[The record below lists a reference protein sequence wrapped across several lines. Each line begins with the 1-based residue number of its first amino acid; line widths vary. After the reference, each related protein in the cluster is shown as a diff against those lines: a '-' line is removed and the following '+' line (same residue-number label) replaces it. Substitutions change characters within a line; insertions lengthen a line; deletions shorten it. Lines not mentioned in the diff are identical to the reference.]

1 MIAAVPGADS
11 LLVDQYLDHLRI
23 ERSLS
28 PNTLAA
34 YSKNLARYLDYLE
47 REGVALR
54 DATDLTAAG
63 FMVELA
69 QRRISARS
77 QAQYL
82 SSVKQLHLF
91 LVRERTTTK
100 DPTQLLAG
108 PKLAGRLPQI
118 LSRQEVVRLLD
129 APTGE
134 DPVRVRDR
142 AMLQL
147 MYAAGLRVTE
157 LVSIELGEVNLPAG
171 FLAATGKGRKRRIVP
186 IHGQA
191 VEAVRHYL
199 ETVRPGW
206 AKPST
211 RQLFVTR
218 RGVGMTRQNFFASVR
233 KYALEC
239 GITKTISPHK
249 LRHSFAT
256 HLLVGGADL
265 RVVQTLLGHSDI
277 STTQVY
283 THLSGDD
290 VRRMHTRFHP
300 RGG

>member
-1 MIAAVPGADS
+1 MPGTDS

-28 PNTLAA
+28 PNTLTA

-47 REGVALR
+47 REGVPLVE
-54 DATDLTAAG
+54 ATDLTAAG
-63 FMVELA
+63 FMVDLA
-69 QRRISARS
+69 TRGISARS

-91 LVRERTTTK
+91 LVRERTTKK
-100 DPTQLLAG
+100 DPTQLLSG
-108 PKLAGRLPQI
+108 PKLSRRLPQI
-118 LSRQEVVRLLD
+118 LSRDEVVKLLD
-129 APTGE
+129 APSGG

-147 MYAAGLRVTE
+147 MYAAGLRVSE
-157 LVSIELGEVNLPAG
+157 LVTLELGEINLAAG
-171 FLAATGKGRKRRIVP
+171 FLAATGKGRKRRVVP
-186 IHGQA
+186 IHPQA
-191 VEAVRHYL
+191 VEAVRLYL
-199 ETVRPGW
+199 ETVRPAW
-206 AKPST
+206 AKPAT
-211 RQLFVTR
+211 RSLFVTN
-218 RGVGMTRQNFFASVR
+218 RGVGMTRQNFFAAVR

-239 GITKTISPHK
+239 GITKPISPHK

-277 STTQVY
+277 ATTQVY
-283 THLSGDD
+283 TQLSGDD
-290 VRRMHTRFHP
+290 VRRMHARFHP

>member
-1 MIAAVPGADS
+1 MSGTDS

-28 PNTLAA
+28 PNTLTA

-47 REGVALR
+47 REGVALT

-91 LVRERTTTK
+91 LVRERTTAK
-100 DPTQLLAG
+100 DPTNLLTG
-108 PKLAGRLPQI
+108 PKLSRRLPQI
-118 LSRQEVVRLLD
+118 LSRDEIVRLLD

-134 DPVRVRDR
+134 DPVRIRDR

-157 LVSIELGEVNLPAG
+157 LVSIELGEVNLSAG

-186 IHGQA
+186 IHAQA

-199 ETVRPGW
+199 EVVRPGW

-211 RQLFVTR
+211 RSLFVTN
-218 RGVGMTRQNFFASVR
+218 RGVGMTRQNFFAAVR

-239 GITKTISPHK
+239 GITKVISPHK

-256 HLLVGGADL
+256 HLLTGGADL

-277 STTQVY
+277 ATTQIY